1 MEGYEVVTP
10 DEDTVGH
17 VVERKGDYLIVE
29 HGLLRKSRHAVPW
42 STVEIDDAEQK
53 ARTSLSK
60 ELIVTSPKLENGS
73 LDEQAVAAH
82 YGLGADRTAPA
93 TEGYGVTEPTDP
105 ARSAEH
111 DAVSAGIILGRRSV
125 PEFRKRCRGRGR
137 SYSTCGV
144 RGPTRGRSEPKPK
157 PESRAGNRP

>member
-60 ELIVTSPKLENGS
+60 ELIATSPKLENGS

-82 YGLGADRTAPA
+82 YGVGADRTAPA
-93 TEGYGVTEPTDP
+93 TEGYGVTEPADP

-111 DAVSAGIILGRRSV
+111 DAVSAGLEPGTQERARIQKEMPRQG
-125 PEFRKRCRGRGR
+125 PELLDAR
-137 SYSTCGV
+137 
-144 RGPTRGRSEPKPK
+144 PTRTDEGDE
-157 PESRAGNRP
+157 RA

>member
-10 DEDTVGH
+10 DEETVGQ

-29 HGLLRKSRHAVPW
+29 HGVLRKSRHAVPW
-42 STVEIDDAEQK
+42 STVEIDSAEQK

-73 LDEQAVAAH
+73 LDKQALAAH

-93 TEGYGVTEPTDP
+93 TEGYGVTDPTDP
-105 ARSAEH
+105 ARSAER
-111 DAVSAGIILGRRSV
+111 DAVSAGMEPGTQERARVRKEMPRQGPELLDVRR
-125 PEFRKRCRGRGR
+125 
-137 SYSTCGV
+137 
-144 RGPTRGRSEPKPK
+144 TRIDEGDE
-157 PESRAGNRP
+157 RA

>member
-1 MEGYEVVTP
+1 MEGYEVVTS

-29 HGLLRKSRHAVPW
+29 HGVLRKSRHAVPW

-82 YGLGADRTAPA
+82 YGLGADTTAPA

-105 ARSAEH
+105 ARSAER
-111 DAVSAGIILGRRSV
+111 DALSAGMEPGAQERARAQKEMPRQGPELVDVRR
-125 PEFRKRCRGRGR
+125 
-137 SYSTCGV
+137 
-144 RGPTRGRSEPKPK
+144 TRTHDGE
-157 PESRAGNRP
+157 ERA

>member
-60 ELIVTSPKLENGS
+60 ELIATSPKLENGS

-82 YGLGADRTAPA
+82 YGVGADRTAPA
-93 TEGYGVTEPTDP
+93 TEGYGVTEPADP

-111 DAVSAGIILGRRSV
+111 DAVSAGLEPGTQDRARIQKEMPRQGPELLDARR
-125 PEFRKRCRGRGR
+125 
-137 SYSTCGV
+137 
-144 RGPTRGRSEPKPK
+144 TRTDEGDE
-157 PESRAGNRP
+157 RA

>member
-60 ELIVTSPKLENGS
+60 ELIATSPKLENGS

-82 YGLGADRTAPA
+82 YGVGADRTAPA
-93 TEGYGVTEPTDP
+93 TEGYGVTEPADP

-111 DAVSAGIILGRRSV
+111 DAVSAGLEPGTQERARIQKEMPRQGPELLDARR
-125 PEFRKRCRGRGR
+125 
-137 SYSTCGV
+137 
-144 RGPTRGRSEPKPK
+144 TRTDEGDE
-157 PESRAGNRP
+157 RA

>member
-60 ELIVTSPKLENGS
+60 ELIATSPKLENGS

-82 YGLGADRTAPA
+82 YGVGADRTAPA
-93 TEGYGVTEPTDP
+93 TEGYGVTEPADP

-111 DAVSAGIILGRRSV
+111 DAVSAGLEPGTQDRARIQKEMPRQG
-125 PEFRKRCRGRGR
+125 PELLDAR
-137 SYSTCGV
+137 
-144 RGPTRGRSEPKPK
+144 PTRTDEGDE
-157 PESRAGNRP
+157 RA